1 METKNNIANTYPS
14 FFNQFFKWWF
24 SVMPKNIFSAIR
36 RTIANTY
43 DYFSIG
49 LLAKTLFSPWKRDV
63 ISMEHMT
70 LGERLQV
77 LVMNLVS
84 RLIGA
89 FIRFFTII
97 AGLLIIISELLIG
110 VFIFAG
116 FILIPFLAVLIFI
129 SAFM

>member
-1 METKNNIANTYPS
+1 
-14 FFNQFFKWWF
+14 
-24 SVMPKNIFSAIR
+24 MPKNIFSAIR